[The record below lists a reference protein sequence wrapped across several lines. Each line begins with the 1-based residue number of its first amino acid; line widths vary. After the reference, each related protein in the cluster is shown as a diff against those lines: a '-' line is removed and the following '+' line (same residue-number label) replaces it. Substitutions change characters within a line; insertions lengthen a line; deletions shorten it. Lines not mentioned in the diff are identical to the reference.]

1 MAKNAEDQVCAAC
14 GSDKVEEL
22 MWVRIKSKGVRST
35 GDRDEYWCPGC
46 DAHIDNL
53 ITREEYEHR
62 NIIEN

>member
-1 MAKNAEDQVCAAC
+1 MAKNAEDQVCSTC

-35 GDRDEYWCPGC
+35 GGGDEYWCPKC
-46 DAHIDNL
+46 DRHIDNL

-62 NIIEN
+62 NVIEN